1 LTPCSFD
8 VVLSLRDAEIDSDSL
23 TYTVE
28 VLDGTLPAR
37 AGPCSLFIDALGRP
51 LTPAFALGISRSA
64 LS

>member
-8 VVLSLRDAEIDSDSL
+8 VVLSLRDPEIDSDSL

-37 AGPCSLFIDALGRP
+37 AGPWSLFIDALGRP